1 MIMNAKS
8 FFSFIFSF
16 LLTLSAWAGNNY
28 LSVRKDIMASGG
40 KTVFVPIEL
49 TNDDVIVAAQFDVTL
64 PFART
69 NDVFSLSESRNVNN
83 HSVSCRD
90 LGGNK
95 YTIVIVNMENKPLGG
110 NAGVL
115 LSLPMFVS
123 ADAQPN
129 SSYDIRISDVIL
141 TDRMGNNIQSGNCTG
156 KITIT
161 SSPSP
166 DIRPVNI
173 AFASSSFMP
182 GDEITVNWTVENI
195 GDSIAVEGWTEN
207 VFLVDGAT
215 GNRVYIG
222 NARSYATLTKG
233 GKISRSGKFA
243 VPASLGMD
251 GDVYAE
257 VSLVGNS
264 GLGEYIAN
272 QENNTARSTATATL
286 GKKLYLTADGSAIK
300 EDSKTP
306 LRMKLSRSGDW
317 STDETF
323 TLTCLNSGLISIPAT
338 VTIPAGQ
345 SGVYFYV
352 NAIDNAIVNTADEE
366 TVTATMQ
373 GGSSLMISHSIAIED
388 DEFFTLGMKLTKNE
402 ITEGETTSL
411 RLTLAKKSTE
421 DQEITLSTDFP
432 KRFTFPST
440 VTIPAG
446 QLETNVEIKT
456 VDDDVAD
463 IQRSVAFYAVANHYD
478 KGEVIMLLND
488 NDVPDLEFELNPSTI
503 SEGAGFKAVMATI
516 RRTSA
521 KNSNVTIKLTDDSN
535 GALYFPT
542 KTITMASGIEKA
554 EFYIGAVDNNM
565 QQEAKTYTIT
575 ANVYISSCSCN
586 ASGELKGVAQQSIT
600 VLDDD
605 SPALLVST
613 SIASLSEGSDDEATI
628 TIKRNTSPT
637 GALTVSLTSN
647 DSRIVLPATVTI
659 PNGQQSVTVKVKAL
673 ANSITKDTKTVV
685 ITATASGY
693 TNGTCWLQ
701 VADETLPDLVITDFT
716 ITPTDNIAH
725 GTITA
730 RMRITN
736 KGVIATQK
744 ETEAKI
750 YADGEVIATFK
761 IEKGLEPGGVVALV
775 GECTLPDK
783 IRTMTVK
790 AEVNPGRQVTESVY
804 VNNETES
811 ISVKAKAPYSVVVN
825 VSSKQIAPEGTVT
838 ISGKITP
845 NTQHLTS
852 DTPVEV
858 YVINMGRREVITTK
872 ADEQGNYSTNYTP
885 TSSQIGHFIV
895 GACYPGQNQTEEMTY
910 FDILG
915 LRRQNATILKH
926 EITIGQPQSGNIVLY
941 NPSGIELNNV
951 HVEVTDCPDDVKVT
965 FGSIARMEGGATQ
978 TIKYTIEG
986 IEPNSDEEWHY
997 VKFKVTSNEKASFDM
1012 SIRYYNYT
1020 ANGSLK
1026 ASTSNIKTTMI
1037 KGESRDYQITVKN
1050 VGMGETGKM
1059 TLDLPSNQ
1067 TWLTSV
1073 TPLTMASL
1081 ASGEETTIILRM
1093 TPTDDMQLNVPMTG
1107 TLAINAANA
1116 NGISI
1121 PYRIETVSGNT
1132 GKLCVEV
1139 WDEFTSYDASKPKVK
1154 NAQIVVRHPSTNAL
1168 ITSGTTDET
1177 GVFNTELPEGY
1188 YVLNVSADDHGSYTN
1203 TILVDPGVDNKE
1215 IVMLPFQAIK
1225 ITWDV
1230 VETTVEDKYDIKT
1243 TVTYETRV
1251 PKPVVEV
1258 IGPDSISAQNIRNY
1272 GSDLVYYVLTNK
1284 GLITAQDVTVTL
1296 GNIEGCDVTYLRE
1309 MPFDLAPG
1317 ATEIVPVQVSPHVGD
1332 QQAKAFAKSF
1342 YAPRKKGSFAD
1353 APEAWGGFKSCV
1365 ADAVI
1370 DFVFSCEGDKN
1381 HDYINLTT
1389 KLSECAQ
1396 ALLDALPFFNVPT
1409 PSTSGSSGPG
1419 KHENQKTQAGNKG
1432 NGVLS
1437 VQSKDCDPCKMQ
1449 FANCAA
1455 KGAKCVH
1462 DNASSTKP
1470 VDRRSAA
1477 KFAKETKDASEAEC
1491 KKCPFDYCTNGGN
1504 PPKPPYSIVDD
1515 NSAKASA
1522 PKRQAAGSSLPS
1534 YMQNLADA
1542 TELQRYYNLSC
1553 DSIFL
1558 LYFKDR
1564 EWAFSPTDEMNNFL
1578 DKSDLYLEGKA
1589 SVSDLMDAKPSN
1601 ISDVLCDAYI
1611 EDLEFSKS
1619 HNGEIRKQRFLD
1631 YYNNIINWAE
1641 GVAKERGFETT
1652 LEYLEYAMEEYE
1664 TGEEERN
1671 ASKSSVCA
1679 SIKLQI
1685 NQTMTMTRQA
1695 FLGTLTVFNG
1705 HESEP
1710 MTDIKLD
1717 LKVTN
1722 PDGDV
1727 ATSHEFQI
1735 NPTSLDVFSGNLSFT
1750 EGWSLAANATGTA
1763 TITFIPTK
1771 YAAPTEPVEYSFGGT
1786 LTYTNPYTGSTVTRE
1801 LYPVKLTV
1809 KPSPELDL
1817 TYFMQR
1823 DILGDNALTP
1833 DVVEKSVPA
1842 EFALLINNK
1851 GNGEATNVNIL
1862 TNQPEIVDNEK
1873 GLLVKFEILSSMV
1886 NGKDKTLALG
1896 GSVASNFGNIPAR
1909 KQAYAQWELKC
1920 DLLGHFTSYDVE
1932 ATHVTSYDNPDLS
1945 LLDKVTIHELIHSL
1959 KFPVK
1964 EESGGKSKEE
1974 SGKSKVESGDSIMA
1988 WLVNDIPDAK
1998 DRPDAIYFSDGR
2010 VADVHT
2016 LTGDMA
2022 IATRVDK
2029 THYQLIVKPERTG
2042 WIYGSIADPSL
2053 GRSKVVGVTRVSDGQ
2068 DVSARNFWQTEW
2080 TLRDGADPL
2089 QDYRLHFCDSVAS
2102 LEDQYYVIE
2111 FMPLPELELK
2121 VAEISGPHKDRKI
2134 EEEQL
2139 KKVTVRFNKP
2149 ILAETFTSED
2159 LSMRCQGKDVDM
2171 SSVSFTTD
2179 DNQNFTLDMSEAT
2192 KGDGYYVLKVA
2203 TNTITDYEDFYG
2215 REDGKCDWIQFIGGV
2230 CKVAGIVWPM
2240 NSGQIF
2246 VSVKSKED
2254 SGKSKEDSGK
2264 SKEESGKSKGRY
2276 LAPSLLT
2283 DEMSVPYG
2291 DEMIFEARPK
2301 NGYLFKGWYMGDECV
2316 STDETYTT
2324 YCLDHTTL
2332 KAVFYESNA
2341 QLMVDY
2347 NTKGGTVTGAGSGTY
2362 GVGKAMR
2369 LRALPA
2375 DGYAFTGWVIG
2386 NEIVSTDE
2394 YYEFTIKGDM
2404 SIKAEFV
2411 LKGGKVGDV
2420 NVDGF
2425 ITISDVTALANILL
2439 EKEVNGASLV
2449 YADVNRSKSVTISD
2463 ITPLNNMILSSNAKG
2478 MYNLPF
2484 TMYNSS
2490 RRNANGAVQMYMD
2503 DVQMNAGTATRQ
2515 VVSLDGIFR
2524 YTCFQMDVDVPA
2536 GFDIQN
2542 VVNAEGTDA
2551 HIVEWNK
2558 LKNGM
2563 YRIIGYSHDNASVRG
2578 GDIVNV
2584 TFRASAGMR
2593 DGIYPFRVK
2602 NILLGKADGSEVM
2615 VDDIKSDIIVGSATG
2630 NYELRVAN
2638 YQAPSTYD
2646 LQGRKLNS
2654 ASAMKSGVYINNG
2667 KKIIK

>member
-1 MIMNAKS
+1 MIMNAKR
-8 FFSFIFSF
+8 FFSIILTI
-16 LLTLSAWAGNNY
+16 LLTLSAWAGNNI
-28 LSVRKDIMASGG
+28 LSVRKDIKASGG

-49 TNDDVIVAAQFDVTL
+49 TNDDEIVAAQFNITL

-69 NDVFSLSESRNVNN
+69 NDVFSLSETRNVNN

-95 YTIVIVNMENKPLGG
+95 YTIVIVNMENKPIGG

-129 SSYDIRISDVIL
+129 STYDIKISDVIL
-141 TDRMGNNIQSGNCTG
+141 TDKKGNNIQTGNSTG

-166 DIRPVNI
+166 DIRPINI
-173 AFASSSFMP
+173 SFGNTSFMP
-182 GDEITVNWTVENI
+182 EDNITVNWTVENI

-207 VFLVDGAT
+207 VFLVSSLT
-215 GNRVYIG
+215 GSRIYIG

-233 GKISRSGKFA
+233 GKISRSGKFS

-257 VSLVGNS
+257 VTLVGNS
-264 GLGEYIAN
+264 GFGEYIAN

-286 GKKLYLTADGSAIK
+286 GKKLYLTSDGPTLK
-300 EDSKTP
+300 EDSKNP
-306 LRMKLSRSGDW
+306 FRMKLSRSGDW

-323 TLTCLNSGLISIPAT
+323 SLKCLNTGLISIPAT
-338 VTIPAGQ
+338 ITIPAGQ

-352 NAIDNAIVNTADEE
+352 NAIDNTIVNTADEE
-366 TVTATMQ
+366 TITITQ
-373 GGSSLMISHSIAIED
+373 QGSSSLAISKTIAIED
-388 DEFFTLGMKLTKNE
+388 DEFFTMGMQLSKNE

-411 RLTLAKKSTE
+411 RLSLAKKSTE
-421 DQEITLSTDFP
+421 DQVINLSTDFP

-440 VTIPAG
+440 ITIPAG

-463 IQRSVAFYAVANHYD
+463 IQRSAAFYAVANHYN

-488 NDVPDLEFELNPSTI
+488 NDVPDLEFEVNPSTI
-503 SEGAGFKAVMATI
+503 SESAGFKAVMATI

-542 KTITMASGIEKA
+542 KTITMASGVEKA

-637 GALTVSLTSN
+637 GALTVSLTSS

-659 PNGQQSVTVKVKAL
+659 PDGQQSATIKVKAL

-693 TNGTCWLQ
+693 TKGTCWIQ

-725 GTITA
+725 GSITA

-744 ETEAKI
+744 DTEAKI
-750 YADGEVIATFK
+750 YADGEVIATFN
-761 IEKGLEPGGVVALV
+761 IESGLEPGGVVTLV

-783 IRTMTVK
+783 VKTMTVK
-790 AEVNPGRQVTESVY
+790 ADVNPGRQVTESVY

-811 ISVKAKAPYSVVVN
+811 ISVKAEAPYSVVVN
-825 VSSKQIAPEGTVT
+825 VSSKQIAPEGTVS

-845 NTQHLTS
+845 NTQHLS
-852 DTPVEV
+852 PNTPIEV
-858 YVINMGRREVITTK
+858 YVINMGRREVLTTK

-885 TSSQIGHFIV
+885 TSSQIGHFSV
-895 GACYPGQNQTEEMTY
+895 GACYPGQNLTEEMTY

-986 IEPNSDEEWHY
+986 LAPNNDEEWHY

-1107 TLAINAANA
+1107 TLAINAAQA

-1139 WDEFTSYDASKPKVK
+1139 WDEFTSYDESRPKVK

-1258 IGPDSISAQNIRNY
+1258 IGPDSISAQNIRDY

-1296 GNIEGCDVTYLRE
+1296 GNIDGCDVTYLRE

-1317 ATEIVPVQVSPHVGD
+1317 TTEIVPIRVSPHEEDV
-1332 QQAKAFAKSF
+1332 QVETMAKGF
-1342 YAPRKKGSFAD
+1342 YLPRKKGSWSKFKQCVVD
-1353 APEAWGGFKSCV
+1353 AL
-1365 ADAVI
+1365 I
-1370 DFVFSCEGDKN
+1370 DFVISCEGTQMHSTTSLWTALGDCVRDLIDSLPFYDFGSSEGSSESKPSK
-1381 HDYINLTT
+1381 TT
-1389 KLSECAQ
+1389 K
-1396 ALLDALPFFNVPT
+1396 T
-1409 PSTSGSSGPG
+1409 
-1419 KHENQKTQAGNKG
+1419 KTEAGQNG
-1432 NGVLS
+1432 NGTLS
-1437 VQSKDCDPCKMQ
+1437 FATKDCDPCIK
-1449 FANCAA
+1449 AYERCVAHGLNCAYN
-1455 KGAKCVH
+1455 
-1462 DNASSTKP
+1462 NAPTKKP
-1470 VDRRSAA
+1470 KFKSMEGSGKEVLKAMAHNANQARKTTSAA
-1477 KFAKETKDASEAEC
+1477 INAYKTECPKCSFEDCFKAPVPEFGPDDVPTITMAKRKTK
-1491 KKCPFDYCTNGGN
+1491 NV
-1504 PPKPPYSIVDD
+1504 I
-1515 NSAKASA
+1515 
-1522 PKRQAAGSSLPS
+1522 AGKHQELPT
-1534 YMQNLADA
+1534 YIQNVLTA

-1564 EWAFSPTDEMNNFL
+1564 EWAFTPEEEFDNFFDKVELYL
-1578 DKSDLYLEGKA
+1578 DNEATSSDLK
-1589 SVSDLMDAKPSN
+1589 DAKPSN
-1601 ISDVLCDAYI
+1601 ISNEQLNRFIENIEYSKTHDGRINDQKYI
-1611 EDLEFSKS
+1611 
-1619 HNGEIRKQRFLD
+1619 N
-1631 YYNNIINWAE
+1631 YYMYVISWAE
-1641 GVAKERGFETT
+1641 GIAREHGYEDTYEFIED
-1652 LEYLEYAMEEYE
+1652 AMKEYE
-1664 TGEEERN
+1664 IGEEERN
-1671 ASKSSVCA
+1671 SSKSSVCA

-1735 NPTSLDVFSGNLSFT
+1735 NPTSLDVFSGNLNFT
-1750 EGWSLAANATGTA
+1750 DGWSLAANSTGTA

-1823 DILGDNALTP
+1823 DILGDNALTS
-1833 DVVEKSVPA
+1833 DVIEKSVPA

-1896 GSVASNFGNIPAR
+1896 GSVASNFGNIPAK

-1959 KFPVK
+1959 KFPLEK
-1964 EESGGKSKEE
+1964 GSN
-1974 SGKSKVESGDSIMA
+1974 DSIMA

-2010 VADVHT
+2010 VADVHN

-2022 IATRVDK
+2022 ITTKVDK

-2042 WIYGSIADPSL
+2042 WIYGSIADPVL
-2053 GRSKVVGVTRVSDGQ
+2053 GRSKVVGVTRTSDGQ

-2089 QDYRLHFCDSVAS
+2089 QDYRLHFCDSVAT
-2102 LEDQYYVIE
+2102 LEDQYYIIE
-2111 FMPLPELELK
+2111 YMPLPDLELK
-2121 VAEISGPHKDRKI
+2121 VASISGPHADKKI
-2134 EEEQL
+2134 EDEQL
-2139 KKVTVRFNKP
+2139 KKVTVHFNKP

-2159 LSMRCQGKDVDM
+2159 LSMRCQGKDIDM
-2171 SSVSFTTD
+2171 SSVTFSTD

-2240 NSGQIF
+2240 NSGQIYITTK
-2246 VSVKSKED
+2246 KSD
-2254 SGKSKEDSGK
+2254 TVH
-2264 SKEESGKSKGRY
+2264 SKGRY
-2276 LAPSLLT
+2276 QAPSLLT
-2283 DEMSVPYG
+2283 DEVSVPYG
-2291 DEMIFEARPK
+2291 DEMIFEAIPK

-2341 QLMVDY
+2341 QLIVDY
-2347 NTKGGTVTGAGSGTY
+2347 NSKGGTVTGAGSGTY

-2375 DGYAFTGWVIG
+2375 DGFAFTGWVIG
-2386 NEIVSTDE
+2386 NEIISTDE
-2394 YYEFTIKGDM
+2394 FYEFTIKGDM

-2439 EKEVNGASLV
+2439 EKSVNGSSLV
-2449 YADVNRSKSVTISD
+2449 YADVNKSKSVTISD
-2463 ITPLNNMILSSNAKG
+2463 ITPLNNMILGDVSNAKG
-2478 MYNLPF
+2478 GYGYSL
-2484 TMYNSS
+2484 
-2490 RRNANGAVQMYMD
+2490 RRNANYDALLSMD
-2503 DVQMNAGTATRQ
+2503 DVQLNAGTATQ
-2515 VVSLDGIFR
+2515 QSIALDGVYR
-2524 YTCFQMDVDVPA
+2524 YVCFQMDIDVPA
-2536 GFDIQN
+2536 GIDIQN

-2563 YRIIGYSHDNASVRG
+2563 YRIIGYSHDNASVRDG
-2578 GDIVNV
+2578 NLADI
-2584 TFRASAGMR
+2584 TFRASADMR
-2593 DGIYPFRVK
+2593 DGIYPFHVR
-2602 NILLGKADGSEVM
+2602 NILLGRADGSEVTI
-2615 VDDIKSDIIVGSATG
+2615 DNIKSNIIVGNATS
-2630 NYELRVAN
+2630 NYELQITN
-2638 YQAPSTYD
+2638 YPQQQSIYD

-2654 ASAMKSGVYINNG
+2654 ASAMKSGLYINNG
-2667 KKIIK
+2667 KKVIKK

>member
-1 MIMNAKS
+1 MIMNTKR
-8 FFSFIFSF
+8 FFSIILTI
-16 LLTLSAWAGNNY
+16 LLTLSAWAGNNI
-28 LSVRKDIMASGG
+28 LSVRKDIKASGG

-49 TNDDVIVAAQFDVTL
+49 TNDNEIVAAQFNITL

-69 NDVFSLSESRNVNN
+69 NDVFSLSETRNVNN

-95 YTIVIVNMENKPLGG
+95 YTIVIVNMENKPIGG

-129 SSYDIRISDVIL
+129 STYDIKISDVIL
-141 TDRMGNNIQSGNCTG
+141 TDKKGNNIQTGNSTG

-173 AFASSSFMP
+173 SFGNTSFMP
-182 GDEITVNWTVENI
+182 EDNITVNWTVENI

-207 VFLVDGAT
+207 VFLVSSLT
-215 GNRVYIG
+215 GSRIYIG

-233 GKISRSGKFA
+233 GKISRSGKFS

-257 VSLVGNS
+257 VTLVGNS
-264 GLGEYIAN
+264 GFGEYIAN

-286 GKKLYLTADGSAIK
+286 GKKLYLTSDGPTLK
-300 EDSKTP
+300 EDSKNP
-306 LRMKLSRSGDW
+306 FRMKLSRSGDW

-323 TLTCLNSGLISIPAT
+323 SLKCLNTGLISIPAT
-338 VTIPAGQ
+338 ITIPAGQ

-352 NAIDNAIVNTADEE
+352 NAIDNTIVNTADEE
-366 TVTATMQ
+366 IITITQ
-373 GGSSLMISHSIAIED
+373 QGSSSLAISKTIAIED
-388 DEFFTLGMKLTKNE
+388 DEFFTMGMQLSRNE
-402 ITEGETTSL
+402 ITEGETTNL
-411 RLTLAKKSTE
+411 RLSLAKKSME
-421 DQEITLSTDFP
+421 DQVINLSTDFP

-463 IQRSVAFYAVANHYD
+463 IQRSAAFYAVSNHYN

-488 NDVPDLEFELNPSTI
+488 NDVPDLEFEVNPSTI
-503 SEGAGFKAVMATI
+503 SESAGFKAVMATI

-542 KTITMASGIEKA
+542 KTITMASGVEKA

-637 GALTVSLTSN
+637 GALTVSLTSS

-659 PNGQQSVTVKVKAL
+659 PDGQQSATIKVKAL

-693 TNGTCWLQ
+693 TKGTCWIQ

-725 GTITA
+725 GSITA

-744 ETEAKI
+744 DTEAKI
-750 YADGEVIATFK
+750 YADGEVIATFN
-761 IEKGLEPGGVVALV
+761 IESGLEPGGVVTLV

-783 IRTMTVK
+783 VKTMTVK
-790 AEVNPGRQVTESVY
+790 ADVNPGRQVTESVY

-811 ISVKAKAPYSVVVN
+811 ISVKAEAPYSVVVN

-838 ISGKITP
+838 ISGEITP
-845 NTQHLTS
+845 NTQHLS
-852 DTPVEV
+852 PNTPIEV
-858 YVINMGRREVITTK
+858 YVINMGRREVLTTK

-885 TSSQIGHFIV
+885 TSSQIGHFSV
-895 GACYPGQNQTEEMTY
+895 GACYPGQNLTEEMTY

-978 TIKYTIEG
+978 TIKYNIEG
-986 IEPNSDEEWHY
+986 LAPNNDEEWHY

-1132 GKLCVEV
+1132 GKLCIEV
-1139 WDEFTSYDASKPKVK
+1139 WDEFTSYDESKPKVK

-1177 GVFNTELPEGY
+1177 GAFNTELPEGY

-1225 ITWDV
+1225 VTWDV

-1251 PKPVVEV
+1251 PKPVIEV
-1258 IGPDSISAQNIRNY
+1258 IGPDSISAQNIRDY

-1284 GLITAQDVTVTL
+1284 GLITARDVTVTL

-1317 ATEIVPVQVSPHVGD
+1317 ATEIVPVRVSPHVGD
-1332 QQAKAFAKSF
+1332 MQAKAFAKSF
-1342 YAPRKKGSFAD
+1342 YAPKKKDPVSG
-1353 APEAWGGFKSCV
+1353 WGGFKQCAV
-1365 ADAVI
+1365 DAII
-1370 DFVFSCEGDKN
+1370 DFIFSCEGTAN
-1381 HDYINLTT
+1381 HDMLNLRA
-1389 KLSECAQ
+1389 KLAECAR
-1396 ALLDALPFFNVPT
+1396 ALLDELPYFNVSTSSGTPVGKPGKQETQKTSAGNGGGGGLSFETKECDPCLMNMLRCAAKAANCVYQNVPT
-1409 PSTSGSSGPG
+1409 NTPNFKKMEGSG
-1419 KHENQKTQAGNKG
+1419 KALMKTIAHNVKEAGETAEG
-1432 NGVLS
+1432 I
-1437 VQSKDCDPCKMQ
+1437 
-1449 FANCAA
+1449 
-1455 KGAKCVH
+1455 KGAV
-1462 DNASSTKP
+1462 T
-1470 VDRRSAA
+1470 
-1477 KFAKETKDASEAEC
+1477 AEC
-1491 KKCPFDYCTNGGN
+1491 PPCALEDCFNA
-1504 PPKPPYSIVDD
+1504 PKPAFDPDGVPTAAMSKK
-1515 NSAKASA
+1515 KATSVVVGR
-1522 PKRQAAGSSLPS
+1522 PQELPTHI
-1534 YMQNLADA
+1534 QNILIA
-1542 TELQRYYNLSC
+1542 TELQKYYNQSC
-1553 DSIFL
+1553 NSLFQ
-1558 LYFKDR
+1558 LYYGDD
-1564 EWAFSPTDEMNNFL
+1564 EWAFTPKEEMNVFL
-1578 DKSDLYLEGKA
+1578 ANVERYLNDEG
-1589 SVSDLMDAKPSN
+1589 SILDVRDAKPSN
-1601 ISDVLCDAYI
+1601 ISETQLNKFI
-1611 EDLEFSKS
+1611 EIIQYPKT
-1619 HNGEIRKQRFLD
+1619 HNGEMKDMKYIN
-1631 YYNNIINWAE
+1631 YYMNVIDWAE
-1641 GVAKERGFETT
+1641 GIAKEHGYEDTYEFLQR
-1652 LEYLEYAMEEYE
+1652 AIDEYE
-1664 TGEEERN
+1664 IGEEERN
-1671 ASKSSVCA
+1671 SSKSSVCA

-1735 NPTSLDVFSGNLSFT
+1735 NPTSLDVFSGNLNFT
-1750 EGWSLAANATGTA
+1750 DGWSLAANSTGTA

-1833 DVVEKSVPA
+1833 DVIEKSVPA

-1896 GSVASNFGNIPAR
+1896 GSVASNFGNIPAK

-1959 KFPVK
+1959 KFPV
-1964 EESGGKSKEE
+1964 ETGSN
-1974 SGKSKVESGDSIMA
+1974 DSIMA

-2022 IATRVDK
+2022 ITTKVDK

-2042 WIYGSIADPSL
+2042 WFYGSIADPVL
-2053 GRSKVVGVTRVSDGQ
+2053 GRSKVVGVTRTSDGQ

-2089 QDYRLHFCDSVAS
+2089 QDYRLHFCDSVAT
-2102 LEDQYYVIE
+2102 LEDQYYIIE
-2111 FMPLPELELK
+2111 YMPLPELELK
-2121 VAEISGPHKDRKI
+2121 VTEITGPHADKKI
-2134 EEEQL
+2134 EDEQL
-2139 KKVTVRFNKP
+2139 KQVTVHFNKP

-2159 LSMRCQGKDVDM
+2159 LSMRCQGKDIDM
-2171 SSVSFTTD
+2171 SSVTFSTD

-2240 NSGQIF
+2240 NSGQIYITTK
-2246 VSVKSKED
+2246 KSD
-2254 SGKSKEDSGK
+2254 TVH
-2264 SKEESGKSKGRY
+2264 SKGRY
-2276 LAPSLLT
+2276 QAPSLLT
-2283 DEMSVPYG
+2283 DEVSVPYG
-2291 DEMIFEARPK
+2291 DEMIFEAIPK

-2332 KAVFYESNA
+2332 KAVCYESNA
-2341 QLMVDY
+2341 QLIVDY
-2347 NTKGGTVTGAGSGTY
+2347 NSKGGTVTGAGSGTY
-2362 GVGKAMR
+2362 GVGRAMR

-2375 DGYAFTGWVIG
+2375 DGFAFTGWVIG
-2386 NEIVSTDE
+2386 NEIISTDE
-2394 YYEFTIKGDM
+2394 FYEFTIKGDM

-2439 EKEVNGASLV
+2439 EKSVNGSSLV
-2449 YADVNRSKSVTISD
+2449 YADVNKSKSVTISD
-2463 ITPLNNMILSSNAKG
+2463 ITPLNNMILGDVSNAKG
-2478 MYNLPF
+2478 GYGYSL
-2484 TMYNSS
+2484 
-2490 RRNANGAVQMYMD
+2490 RRNANYDALLSMD
-2503 DVQMNAGTATRQ
+2503 DVQLNAGTATQ
-2515 VVSLDGIFR
+2515 QSIALDGVYR
-2524 YTCFQMDVDVPA
+2524 YVCFQMDIDVPA
-2536 GFDIQN
+2536 GIDIQN
-2542 VVNAEGTDA
+2542 VVNAGGTDA

-2563 YRIIGYSHDNASVRG
+2563 YRIIGYSHDNASVRDG
-2578 GDIVNV
+2578 NLADI
-2584 TFRASAGMR
+2584 TFRASADMR
-2593 DGIYPFRVK
+2593 DGIYPFHVR
-2602 NILLGKADGSEVM
+2602 NILLGRADGSEVTI
-2615 VDDIKSDIIVGSATG
+2615 DNIKSNIIVGNATS
-2630 NYELRVAN
+2630 NYELQITN
-2638 YQAPSTYD
+2638 YPQQQSIYD

-2654 ASAMKSGVYINNG
+2654 ASAMKSGLYINNG
-2667 KKIIK
+2667 KKVIKK

>member
-1 MIMNAKS
+1 MIMNAKR
-8 FFSFIFSF
+8 FFSIILTI
-16 LLTLSAWAGNNY
+16 LLTLSAWAGNNI
-28 LSVRKDIMASGG
+28 LSVRKDIKASGG

-49 TNDDVIVAAQFDVTL
+49 TNDDEIVAAQFNITL

-69 NDVFSLSESRNVNN
+69 NDVFSLSETRNVNN

-95 YTIVIVNMENKPLGG
+95 YTIVIVNMENKPIGG

-129 SSYDIRISDVIL
+129 STYDIKISDVIL
-141 TDRMGNNIQSGNCTG
+141 TDKKGNNIQTGNSTG

-173 AFASSSFMP
+173 SFGNTSFMP
-182 GDEITVNWTVENI
+182 EDNITVNWTVENI

-207 VFLVDGAT
+207 VFLISSLT
-215 GNRVYIG
+215 GSRIYIG

-233 GKISRSGKFA
+233 GKISRSGKFS

-257 VSLVGNS
+257 VTLVGNS
-264 GLGEYIAN
+264 GFGEYIAN
-272 QENNTARSTATATL
+272 QENNTAHSTATATL
-286 GKKLYLTADGSAIK
+286 GKKLYLTSDGPTLK
-300 EDSKTP
+300 EDSKNP
-306 LRMKLSRSGDW
+306 FRMKLSRSGDW

-323 TLTCLNSGLISIPAT
+323 SLKCLNTGLISIPAT
-338 VTIPAGQ
+338 ITIPAGQ

-352 NAIDNAIVNTADEE
+352 NAIDNTIVNTADEE
-366 TVTATMQ
+366 AITITQ
-373 GGSSLMISHSIAIED
+373 QGSSSLAISKTIAIED
-388 DEFFTLGMKLTKNE
+388 DEFFTMGMQLSKNE

-411 RLTLAKKSTE
+411 RLSLAKKSTE
-421 DQEITLSTDFP
+421 DQVINLSTDFP

-463 IQRSVAFYAVANHYD
+463 IQRSAAFYAVSNHYN

-488 NDVPDLEFELNPSTI
+488 NDVPDLEFEVNPSTI
-503 SEGAGFKAVMATI
+503 SESAGFKAVMATI

-542 KTITMASGIEKA
+542 KTITMASGVEKA

-637 GALTVSLTSN
+637 GALTVSLTSS

-659 PNGQQSVTVKVKAL
+659 PDGQQSATIKVKAL

-693 TNGTCWLQ
+693 TKGTCWIQ

-725 GTITA
+725 GSITA

-744 ETEAKI
+744 DTEAKI
-750 YADGEVIATFK
+750 YADGEVIATFN
-761 IEKGLEPGGVVALV
+761 IESGLEPGGVVTLV

-783 IRTMTVK
+783 VKTMTVK
-790 AEVNPGRQVTESVY
+790 ADVNPGRQVTESVY

-811 ISVKAKAPYSVVVN
+811 ISVKAEAPYSVVVN

-838 ISGKITP
+838 ISGEITP
-845 NTQHLTS
+845 NTQHLS
-852 DTPVEV
+852 PNTPIEV
-858 YVINMGRREVITTK
+858 YVINMGRREVLTTK

-885 TSSQIGHFIV
+885 TSSQIGHFSV
-895 GACYPGQNQTEEMTY
+895 GACYPGQNLTEEMTY

-986 IEPNSDEEWHY
+986 LAPNSDEEWHY

-1132 GKLCVEV
+1132 GKLCIEV
-1139 WDEFTSYDASKPKVK
+1139 WDEFTSYDESKPKVK

-1177 GVFNTELPEGY
+1177 GAFNTELPEGY

-1225 ITWDV
+1225 VTWDV

-1251 PKPVVEV
+1251 PKPVIEV
-1258 IGPDSISAQNIRNY
+1258 IGPDSISAQNIRDY

-1284 GLITAQDVTVTL
+1284 GLITARDVTVTL

-1317 ATEIVPVQVSPHVGD
+1317 ATEIVPVRVSPHVD
-1332 QQAKAFAKSF
+1332 DMQAKALAKGF
-1342 YAPRKKGSFAD
+1342 YAPRKNGSVAD
-1353 APEAWGGFKSCV
+1353 IPDNWDGFKSCV
-1365 ADAVI
+1365 IDAVI
-1370 DFVFSCEGDKN
+1370 DFVFSCEGSDL
-1381 HDYINLTT
+1381 HDWTHFTSTLAGCAKAFIDSLPFIDMGTSSGSGEGKPSKTSTT
-1389 KLSECAQ
+1389 KTEA
-1396 ALLDALPFFNVPT
+1396 
-1409 PSTSGSSGPG
+1409 G
-1419 KHENQKTQAGNKG
+1419 KNS
-1432 NGVLS
+1432 NGTMS
-1437 VQSKDCDPCKMQ
+1437 FETKECDPCLMNIIRCMLKTALCVYDHLPSKPKLKKIQGSRSEMI
-1449 FANCAA
+1449 AA
-1455 KGAKCVH
+1455 A
-1462 DNASSTKP
+1462 ASN
-1470 VDRRSAA
+1470 
-1477 KFAKETKDASEAEC
+1477 AKEIHDSAGDAYDFLKDTCPPCPLDDCFEVPNP
-1491 KKCPFDYCTNGGN
+1491 PFDPDGV
-1504 PPKPPYSIVDD
+1504 P
-1515 NSAKASA
+1515 NSAHA
-1522 PKRQAAGSSLPS
+1522 KRKNSVGMIAGRRQPLPVHV
-1534 YMQNLADA
+1534 QNLILA
-1542 TELQRYYNLSC
+1542 TEMQKYFNSSC
-1553 DSIFL
+1553 GSIFN
-1558 LYFKDR
+1558 LYYGDM
-1564 EWAFSPTDEMNNFL
+1564 EWAFTPKEEMDVFSANVERYLNDEASIL
-1578 DKSDLYLEGKA
+1578 D
-1589 SVSDLMDAKPSN
+1589 VRDAKPSN
-1601 ISDVLCDAYI
+1601 INEEQLNKFI
-1611 EDLEFSKS
+1611 ENIKYRKEHD
-1619 HNGEIRKQRFLD
+1619 GELKNMNLFIYHANVID
-1631 YYNNIINWAE
+1631 WAE
-1641 GVAKERGFETT
+1641 SIAKEHGYEDTYEV
-1652 LEYLEYAMEEYE
+1652 LQGAIDEYE
-1664 TGEEERN
+1664 IGEEERN
-1671 ASKSSVCA
+1671 SSKSSVCA

-1735 NPTSLDVFSGNLSFT
+1735 NPTSLDVFSGNLNFT
-1750 EGWSLAANATGTA
+1750 DGWSLAANSTGTA

-1833 DVVEKSVPA
+1833 DVIEKSVPA

-1896 GSVASNFGNIPAR
+1896 GSVASNFGNIPAK

-1959 KFPVK
+1959 KFPV
-1964 EESGGKSKEE
+1964 ETGSN
-1974 SGKSKVESGDSIMA
+1974 DSIMA

-2010 VADVHT
+2010 VADVHN

-2022 IATRVDK
+2022 VCNKVDK

-2042 WIYGSIADPSL
+2042 WIYGSIADPAL
-2053 GRSKVVGVTRVSDGQ
+2053 GRSKVVGVTRVGDGQ
-2068 DVSARNFWQTEW
+2068 NVSARNFWQTEW

-2089 QDYRLHFCDSVAS
+2089 QDYRLHFCDSVTT

-2121 VAEISGPHKDRKI
+2121 VASISGPHADKKI
-2134 EEEQL
+2134 EDEQL
-2139 KKVTVRFNKP
+2139 KKVTVHFNKP

-2159 LSMRCQGKDVDM
+2159 LSMRCQGKDIDM
-2171 SSVSFTTD
+2171 SSVTFSTD

-2203 TNTITDYEDFYG
+2203 TNTITDSEDFYG

-2240 NSGQIF
+2240 NSGQIYITTK
-2246 VSVKSKED
+2246 KSD
-2254 SGKSKEDSGK
+2254 TVH
-2264 SKEESGKSKGRY
+2264 SKGRY
-2276 LAPSLLT
+2276 QAPSLLT
-2283 DEMSVPYG
+2283 DEVSVPYG
-2291 DEMIFEARPK
+2291 DEMIFEAIPK

-2341 QLMVDY
+2341 QLIVDY
-2347 NTKGGTVTGAGSGTY
+2347 NSKGGTVTGAGSGTY

-2375 DGYAFTGWVIG
+2375 DGFAFTGWVIG
-2386 NEIVSTDE
+2386 NEIISTDE
-2394 YYEFTIKGDM
+2394 FYEFTIKGDM

-2439 EKEVNGASLV
+2439 EKSVNGSSLV
-2449 YADVNRSKSVTISD
+2449 YADVNKSKSVTISD
-2463 ITPLNNMILSSNAKG
+2463 ITPLNNMILGDVSNAKG
-2478 MYNLPF
+2478 GYGYSL
-2484 TMYNSS
+2484 
-2490 RRNANGAVQMYMD
+2490 RRNANYDALLSMD
-2503 DVQMNAGTATRQ
+2503 DVQLNAGTATQ
-2515 VVSLDGIFR
+2515 QSIALDGVYR
-2524 YTCFQMDVDVPA
+2524 YVCFQMDIDVPA
-2536 GFDIQN
+2536 GIDIQN

-2563 YRIIGYSHDNASVRG
+2563 YRIIGYSHDNASVRDG
-2578 GDIVNV
+2578 NLADI
-2584 TFRASAGMR
+2584 TFRASADMR
-2593 DGIYPFRVK
+2593 DGIYPFHVR
-2602 NILLGKADGSEVM
+2602 NILLGRADGSEVTI
-2615 VDDIKSDIIVGSATG
+2615 DNIKSNIIIGNATS
-2630 NYELRVAN
+2630 NYELQITN
-2638 YQAPSTYD
+2638 YPQQQSIYD

-2654 ASAMKSGVYINNG
+2654 ASAMKSGLYINNG
-2667 KKIIK
+2667 KKVIKK